1 MSYAPRDLA
10 QANGQTPNNFAS
22 YSFSKKISDINS
34 FFSSGNLKMPV
45 SNSNFNVGS
54 APKNGGSSFSKLDLN
69 RSESRGI
76 LLNKIF
82 EHLTSYESGGDT
94 HIKISDL
101 KEFMTKLILTHDSNG
116 NPLFR
121 PRKLEPFPEHE
132 SDFLRAAKN
141 FTERSSNI
149 DFEKNLLKLE
159 NQLVKKTEISLSA
172 LQKTELFKDNINLFN
187 IRESLGT
194 SSAEPKIY
202 LPKSFDQSAP
212 FIINRESRYATAQK
226 NQIWPLEGKDFEGKN
241 GEIFLPGQIGKISC
255 DRSSTAQISVRSAEV
270 TENEKDRANDFINS
284 ELEFT
289 FAKRCREACSAQ
301 RRPSISAFEKMTE
314 FLDDQEKDLQKRA
327 DKMMEEKIIS
337 ENFPLDI
344 SQ

>member
-1 MSYAPRDLA
+1 MSYAPRDPA

-34 FFSSGNLKMPV
+34 FFSSGNMKIPDL
-45 SNSNFNVGS
+45 NSNFNVGS
-54 APKNGGSSFSKLDLN
+54 GPKNGGSSYSKLDLN
-69 RSESRGI
+69 HSESRGI

-101 KEFMTKLILTHDSNG
+101 KKFMTKLILTHDSNG
-116 NPLFR
+116 NPLFH
-121 PRKLEPFPEHE
+121 PRKPEPFPEHE

-141 FTERSSNI
+141 FTERSSKI
-149 DFEKNLLKLE
+149 DIEKNLPTFE

-172 LQKTELFKDNINLFN
+172 LQKTELFKDNINLSN
-187 IRESLGT
+187 IGESLGT
-194 SSAEPKIY
+194 SPGEPKIY

-212 FIINRESRYATAQK
+212 FIINRGSRYATAQK
-226 NQIWPLEGKDFEGKN
+226 NQIWPLEGENFEGKN
-241 GEIFLPGQIGKISC
+241 GEIFLAGQIGKISC
-255 DRSSTAQISVRSAEV
+255 DRSSPRQISVRSAEV
-270 TENEKDRANDFINS
+270 TGNEKDRANDFINS
-284 ELEFT
+284 KLEFT
-289 FAKRCREACSAQ
+289 FAKRHREACSAQ

-314 FLDDQEKDLQKRA
+314 FLDHQEKDLQKRA
-327 DKMMEEKIIS
+327 DQMMEEKIIS
-337 ENFPLDI
+337 ENFPLAI